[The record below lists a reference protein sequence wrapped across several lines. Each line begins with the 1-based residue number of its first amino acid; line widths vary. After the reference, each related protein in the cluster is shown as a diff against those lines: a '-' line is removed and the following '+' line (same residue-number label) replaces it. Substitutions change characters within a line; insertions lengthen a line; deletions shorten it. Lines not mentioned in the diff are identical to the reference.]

1 MTKVSQLNLS
11 HTVLFYTVLSSLNGD
26 CMKYIRC
33 TMCTLVNNVNLSNVN
48 FWATMYRTRMVQ
60 DYIKLAELP
69 HSRAVDNILTV
80 GYAGNSIS

>member
-1 MTKVSQLNLS
+1 
-11 HTVLFYTVLSSLNGD
+11 
-26 CMKYIRC
+26 
-33 TMCTLVNNVNLSNVN
+33 
-48 FWATMYRTRMVQ
+48 MVQ